1 MIGGTQ
7 KVAYAV
13 VHNDPP
19 DVYIARD
26 DVALTRLLALEVVAR
41 TIPESLRSPEG
52 VEELRA
58 ALLEERWADAVVSW
72 IEITGTAIDA
82 YPDESIWSSED
93 LSSERVLLE
102 MRLGALFRD

>member
-1 MIGGTQ
+1 MIDGTP

-26 DVALTRLLALEVVAR
+26 DEALTRLLALEVVAR

-82 YPDESIWSSED
+82 YPDEPIWSSED

>member
-1 MIGGTQ
+1 MIDGTS

-19 DVYIARD
+19 DVYLARD
-26 DVALTRLLALEVVAR
+26 ALTRLLALEVVAR
-41 TIPESLRSPEG
+41 TTPESLRSPEG

>member
-1 MIGGTQ
+1 VIGGTP

-26 DVALTRLLALEVVAR
+26 DEALTRLLALEVVAR
-41 TIPESLRSPEG
+41 TSPEALRSREEA
-52 VEELRA
+52 EELRT
-58 ALLEERWADAVVSW
+58 ALLEERWADAVVAW

>member
-1 MIGGTQ
+1 MIDGTP

-26 DVALTRLLALEVVAR
+26 DEALTRLLALEVV
-41 TIPESLRSPEG
+41 
-52 VEELRA
+52 

-72 IEITGTAIDA
+72 IEFTGTAIDA
-82 YPDESIWSSED
+82 YPDEPIWSSDD